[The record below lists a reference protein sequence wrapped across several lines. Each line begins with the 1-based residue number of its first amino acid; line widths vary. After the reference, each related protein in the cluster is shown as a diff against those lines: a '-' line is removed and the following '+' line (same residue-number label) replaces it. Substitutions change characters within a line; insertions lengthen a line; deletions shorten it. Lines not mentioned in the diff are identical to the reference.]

1 MDEWETVDAAAAG
14 PAAGQLPAAEA
25 EPSADAHA
33 EALWRSLVTDR
44 RYSGTVQMIQN
55 KLRDEKSPKDKLR
68 TSFVAA
74 ATGYIL
80 PDKITRRALAALP
93 SMEIEE
99 EWASALQPVVKRLGE
114 PEKEKAG
121 GGSSAKPERSA
132 DLAGLE
138 QAKSALL
145 MAIWCIFSP
154 DSIDD
159 LLRDEEP
166 SPVQL
171 SAVPASLTVAVSGN
185 TTLPCVSTLLAE
197 LAEAG
202 QGSIDGIDCS
212 YDLREANRQRTEWQE
227 AIKASAR
234 ARQLYG
240 RSAAAAEEPPAA
252 ATVPCTFTLRGT
264 DSSALLRAGEHA
276 NKSLRAQQA
285 AKRSREC
292 EEENS
297 AASAD
302 GRKKRQ
308 VAAGY
313 APKR

>member
-132 DLAGLE
+132 
-138 QAKSALL
+138 Q
-145 MAIWCIFSP
+145 IWPAS
-154 DSIDD
+154 S
-159 LLRDEEP
+159 RP
-166 SPVQL
+166 SPRC
-171 SAVPASLTVAVSGN
+171 SWPSG
-185 TTLPCVSTLLAE
+185 A
-197 LAEAG
+197 
-202 QGSIDGIDCS
+202 
-212 YDLREANRQRTEWQE
+212 
-227 AIKASAR
+227 
-234 ARQLYG
+234 
-240 RSAAAAEEPPAA
+240 
-252 ATVPCTFTLRGT
+252 
-264 DSSALLRAGEHA
+264 SSALTLSMTSSETR
-276 NKSLRAQQA
+276 NPVRCSSPRCQRL
-285 AKRSREC
+285 
-292 EEENS
+292 
-297 AASAD
+297 
-302 GRKKRQ
+302 
-308 VAAGY
+308 
-313 APKR
+313 